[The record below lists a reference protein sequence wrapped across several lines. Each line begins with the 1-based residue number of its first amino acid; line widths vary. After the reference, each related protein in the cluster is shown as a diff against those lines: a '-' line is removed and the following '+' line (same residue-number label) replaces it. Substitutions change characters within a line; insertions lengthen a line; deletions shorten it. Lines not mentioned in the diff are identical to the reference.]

1 MSDMYEVRPTPLHK
15 IAVKLSTV
23 TDEERLNEYLDNVKE
38 KVIATWSD
46 VSVDYSSI
54 DEYVSELLDNN
65 YLFDSGIVKIVT
77 DVINITDV
85 LKMGK

>member
-77 DVINITDV
+77 DVITVD
-85 LKMGK
+85 K

>member
-1 MSDMYEVRPTPLHK
+1 MSEIKPTPLHK

-77 DVINITDV
+77 DVIKV
-85 LKMGK
+85 EK

>member
-1 MSDMYEVRPTPLHK
+1 MSDMYEVRPTTLQK

-23 TDEERLNEYLDNVKE
+23 TDEERLNEYLDNVKD

-46 VSVDYSSI
+46 VSVDYSSV

-77 DVINITDV
+77 DVITVD
-85 LKMGK
+85 K

>member
-1 MSDMYEVRPTPLHK
+1 MSDMSEIKPSPLHK

-46 VSVDYSSI
+46 VSVDYSSV

-77 DVINITDV
+77 DVIK
-85 LKMGK
+85 LEK

>member
-77 DVINITDV
+77 DV
-85 LKMGK
+85 LKVEK

>member
-1 MSDMYEVRPTPLHK
+1 MSDMYEVRPTPLNK

-23 TDEERLNEYLDNVKE
+23 TDEERLNEYLDNIKE

-77 DVINITDV
+77 DIIK
-85 LKMGK
+85 LEK

>member
-1 MSDMYEVRPTPLHK
+1 MSDMYEVRPTTLQK

-38 KVIATWSD
+38 KVIATWGD
-46 VSVDYSSI
+46 VSVDYSSV
-54 DEYVSELLDNN
+54 DEYVFELLDNN

-77 DVINITDV
+77 DVITVD
-85 LKMGK
+85 K

>member
-46 VSVDYSSI
+46 VSVDYSSV

-77 DVINITDV
+77 DVITVD
-85 LKMGK
+85 K

>member
-23 TDEERLNEYLDNVKE
+23 TDEDRLNEYLDNVKE

-54 DEYVSELLDNN
+54 DEYVFELLDNN
-65 YLFDSGIVKIVT
+65 YLFDSGIVKITT
-77 DVINITDV
+77 DVV
-85 LKMGK
+85 KMEK